1 MKEFSNTS
9 LIIPVY
15 NEEKNILNLFMEI
28 SNLKLDKYLNKII
41 IINDGSNDNS
51 FLEINKIV
59 KKYNNVNLLNNKFN
73 KGQSYSI
80 WKGINFSD
88 DKNIILIDADGQND
102 PKDIFKIAKLYFE
115 NHKIKLVGGIR
126 KQRKDNYIKRI
137 SSKIA
142 NFIRKII
149 LKDNCDD
156 TGCSLKIFER
166 DIFLQYPFFDGIH
179 RFIPALFLRSG
190 NQTYFTEVHHRKR
203 VNGFSKYGTFS
214 RLINGI
220 RDLIKVV
227 IIIQTFKKK

>member
-1 MKEFSNTS
+1 MKELSNTS

-115 NHKIKLVGGIR
+115 NHSIKLVGGIR

-190 NQTYFTEVHHRKR
+190 NQTYFIEVNHRKR

-214 RLINGI
+214 RLIKGI

>member
-1 MKEFSNTS
+1 MKELSNTS

-41 IINDGSNDNS
+41 IINDGSKDNS

-115 NHKIKLVGGIR
+115 NHSIKLVGGIR

-137 SSKIA
+137 SSKLA

-190 NQTYFTEVHHRKR
+190 NQTYFIEVHHRKR

-214 RLINGI
+214 RLIKGI